1 MKLRKLANAALVAF
15 VLMPVTIASPIT
27 TPSAIAQSSTQSVA
41 NELQGAL
48 SELRQNTDLP
58 ILLPAKLP
66 SDSEQLYVQQFAD
79 KSSYS
84 VEIGYTPEC
93 SGSACFVGSFS
104 ASRESYGQEGDTITL
119 AKGIKGYFLE
129 VTCSHCGDSSL
140 TWKQNGVSY
149 QIRYKVQ
156 VETRKQVL
164 NEMLRMA
171 NSAIKAGP
179 R

>member
-1 MKLRKLANAALVAF
+1 MKLGKLANIALVAF
-15 VLMPVTIASPIT
+15 TLMPVTIASSIII
-27 TPSAIAQSSTQSVA
+27 PSAVAQSSRQSVA
-41 NELQGAL
+41 TELQGIL
-48 SELRQNTDLP
+48 PELRQNTNLP
-58 ILLPAKLP
+58 ILLPGNLP
-66 SDSEQLYVQQFAD
+66 SDSEQLYVQQFVS

-93 SGSACFVGSFS
+93 SGSACFVGHFS
-104 ASRESYGQEGDTITL
+104 ASRESYSQDGSPITL

-129 VTCSHCGDSSL
+129 VTCSRCGDSSL

-149 QIRYKVQ
+149 LIRYKVQ
-156 VETRKQVL
+156 AETRQQIL
-164 NEMLRMA
+164 DEMMRMA